1 MPLLLQDQARINT
14 LYYATDNQIILIIY
28 LLLISTVS
36 AAGHL
41 SEKDKKATLKCTG
54 LYYANSMIPQ
64 GTLKL
69 DKIVFSIAAK
79 KYLTSYL
86 IKEGVKEDF
95 INSELNKSV
104 DELYGKPYDEK
115 KTGDCNKYI
124 YKLIPESKA
133 GIDKLVKSGIY

>member
-1 MPLLLQDQARINT
+1 MKK
-14 LYYATDNQIILIIY
+14 ILIIY

-64 GTLKL
+64 GTLEL
-69 DKIVFSIAAK
+69 DKIVYSIAAK
-79 KYLTSYL
+79 KFLTSYL
-86 IKEGVKEDF
+86 IKEGVKEDLL
-95 INSELNKSV
+95 NSELNKSV

-115 KTGDCNKYI
+115 KASDCDQYI
-124 YKLIPESKA
+124 HKLIPESKVE
-133 GIDKLVKSGIY
+133 IDKLVKSGIY

>member
-1 MPLLLQDQARINT
+1 MILTNIKVVRKT
-14 LYYATDNQIILIIY
+14 FVILI
-28 LLLISTVS
+28 LLFFTS
-36 AAGHL
+36 AYGMGHL
-41 SEKDKKATLKCTG
+41 SENDRKATLKCTG

-64 GTLKL
+64 GTLEL

-95 INSELNKSV
+95 VNAELNKSV

-115 KTGDCNKYI
+115 KTDDCTKYI
-124 YKLIPESKA
+124 YKLIPESKSE
-133 GIDKLVKSGIY
+133 IDKLVKSGIY

>member
-1 MPLLLQDQARINT
+1 MKK
-14 LYYATDNQIILIIY
+14 IIIFIY
-28 LLLISTVS
+28 LILFTSTN

-41 SEKDKKATLKCTG
+41 SDKDKKATLKCTG

-64 GTLKL
+64 GTLEL

-86 IKEGVKEDF
+86 IKEGMKEDF
-95 INSELNKSV
+95 VNTELIKAV
-104 DELYGKPYDEK
+104 DELYGKPYDDK
-115 KTGDCNKYI
+115 KTGKCNKYI

-133 GIDKLVKSGIY
+133 EIDKLVKSGIY

>member
-1 MPLLLQDQARINT
+1 MKIIIIFVSLFLFSVANT
-14 LYYATDNQIILIIY
+14 
-28 LLLISTVS
+28 
-36 AAGHL
+36 AGHL

-64 GTLKL
+64 GTLEL
-69 DKIVFSIAAK
+69 DKIIFSIAAK

-86 IKEGVKEDF
+86 ITEGMKEDF
-95 INSELNKSV
+95 INKELNKSV

-115 KTGDCNKYI
+115 KTSDCNKYI

-133 GIDKLVKSGIY
+133 EIDKLVKSGIY

>member
-1 MPLLLQDQARINT
+1 MKKIIIFFYLVLFTPIN
-14 LYYATDNQIILIIY
+14 
-28 LLLISTVS
+28 

-41 SEKDKKATLKCTG
+41 SDKDKKATLKCTG

-86 IKEGVKEDF
+86 INEGVKEDF

-115 KTGDCNKYI
+115 KTNDCNTYI
-124 YKLIPESKA
+124 NKLIPESRA
-133 GIDKLVKSGIY
+133 EIDKLVKSGIY

>member
-1 MPLLLQDQARINT
+1 MKKFF
-14 LYYATDNQIILIIY
+14 IIIFLIAFSSAY
-28 LLLISTVS
+28 

-64 GTLKL
+64 GTLEL
-69 DKIVFSIAAK
+69 DKIVYSISAK
-79 KYLTSYL
+79 KFLTSYL

-95 INSELNKSV
+95 INTELNKSI

-115 KTGDCNKYI
+115 KNW
-124 YKLIPESKA
+124 
-133 GIDKLVKSGIY
+133 

>member
-1 MPLLLQDQARINT
+1 MKIIITFVSLFLLSVAN
-14 LYYATDNQIILIIY
+14 
-28 LLLISTVS
+28 

-64 GTLKL
+64 GTLEL
-69 DKIVFSIAAK
+69 NKIIFSIAAK

-86 IKEGVKEDF
+86 ITEGMKEDF
-95 INSELNKSV
+95 INKELNKSV

-115 KTGDCNKYI
+115 KTSDCNKYI
-124 YKLIPESKA
+124 NKLIPESKA
-133 GIDKLVKSGIY
+133 EIDKLVKSGLY

>member
-1 MPLLLQDQARINT
+1 MKK
-14 LYYATDNQIILIIY
+14 IISFIVLSSFSSVY
-28 LLLISTVS
+28 

-64 GTLKL
+64 GTLEL
-69 DKIVFSIAAK
+69 DKIVYSIAAK
-79 KYLTSYL
+79 KFLTSYL

-95 INSELNKSV
+95 INSELNKSI

-115 KTGDCNKYI
+115 ITGECDEYI
-124 YKLIPESKA
+124 YKLIPESKSE
-133 GIDKLVKSGIY
+133 IDKLVKSGIY

>member
-1 MPLLLQDQARINT
+1 MRKIITIIALLSFSSVN
-14 LYYATDNQIILIIY
+14 
-28 LLLISTVS
+28 

-41 SEKDKKATLKCTG
+41 SEKDRKDTLKCTG

-64 GTLKL
+64 GTLEL

-115 KTGDCNKYI
+115 KTGYCNKYI
-124 YKLIPESKA
+124 YKLIPESKVE
-133 GIDKLVKSGIY
+133 IDKLVKSGIY

>member
-1 MPLLLQDQARINT
+1 MKKFF
-14 LYYATDNQIILIIY
+14 IILFLTAFSSAY
-28 LLLISTVS
+28 

-69 DKIVFSIAAK
+69 DKIVYSIAAK
-79 KYLTSYL
+79 KFLTSYL

-95 INSELNKSV
+95 INTELNKSI

-115 KTGDCNKYI
+115 KTGECDRYI
-124 YKLIPESKA
+124 YKLIPESKEQ
-133 GIDKLVKSGIY
+133 IDKLVKSGIY

>member
-1 MPLLLQDQARINT
+1 MKK
-14 LYYATDNQIILIIY
+14 IIIFVY
-28 LLLISTVS
+28 LVLFTSVN

-41 SEKDKKATLKCTG
+41 SDKDKKATLKCTG

-64 GTLKL
+64 GTLEL

-104 DELYGKPYDEK
+104 DELYGKQYDEK

-124 YKLIPESKA
+124 YKFNS
-133 GIDKLVKSGIY
+133 IYIFKNVQ

>member
-1 MPLLLQDQARINT
+1 MILTNIIIMKKTFVIFIFLFFTSA
-14 LYYATDNQIILIIY
+14 YAM
-28 LLLISTVS
+28 
-36 AAGHL
+36 GHL
-41 SEKDKKATLKCTG
+41 SEKDRKATLKCTG

-64 GTLKL
+64 GTLEL

-86 IKEGVKEDF
+86 VKEGVKEDLV
-95 INSELNKSV
+95 NTELNKSV

-115 KTGDCNKYI
+115 KTGDCTKYI

-133 GIDKLVKSGIY
+133 EIDKLVKSGIY